1 MCYVY
6 RWVNSTA
13 IFFDTKDISYS
24 VPCKYFKGLS
34 WNEVTCYTW
43 AFKRPFVSFQ
53 MNGVFSSFS
62 EKNHWLKQWKK
73 NPNEYFKWPVFTQT
87 GKIWTGKNTNPNF
100 SSWVGSTPW
109 HLLSLSLILAM
120 SWDIRYANFRP
131 TRTKSRRCLSK
142 LELLVPSG
150 FLFHCTIS
158 HYYIYF
164 WDRAF
169 FNQIMIKDPW
179 SLTDYS

>member
-13 IFFDTKDISYS
+13 IFFDTKDIFYS

-62 EKNHWLKQWKK
+62 EKNHWLKQWEKK
-73 NPNEYFKWPVFTQT
+73 ILMSILSDLFSLRQAKFELV
-87 GKIWTGKNTNPNF
+87 KIQIQIFPHGLEVHLDIF
-100 SSWVGSTPW
+100 WVLVWFLPW
-109 HLLSLSLILAM
+109 AEISGMQIFGLQEQSQEGVCLSLNYLSPQDFYSIVLFLI
-120 SWDIRYANFRP
+120 ITF
-131 TRTKSRRCLSK
+131 TF
-142 LELLVPSG
+142 EIG
-150 FLFHCTIS
+150 FFS
-158 HYYIYF
+158 
-164 WDRAF
+164 
-169 FNQIMIKDPW
+169 IK
-179 SLTDYS
+179 